1 MRQHDVA
8 KAIGGGLLGT
18 LVQTLMVYGVAPV
31 LGGQSIH
38 VAVLR
43 AHACAPGMLAH
54 LLSGGVLFPLGYLWL
69 SSQVFPGPPVLQ
81 GMLWAGLLWC
91 TAEVILAPLLGAG
104 VFSPA
109 LGGFPAALWALAGYL
124 VYGATLGSIA
134 GHQRLRAGRP
144 PALRLRRHHRADYRQ
159 GCARAP
165 AVGWR
170 SHGGGGSVR
179 ARLSLG
185 TLRLRDSVGA
195 PQRTGGSRTMPYE
208 HMDWGAI
215 ITALAV
221 LGILT
226 FLYLH

>member
-1 MRQHDVA
+1 MRQHDIA

-54 LLSGGVLFPLGYLWL
+54 LLSGCVLFPLGYLWL
-69 SSQVFPGPPVLQ
+69 SSQVFSGPPVLQ

-91 TAEVILAPLLGAG
+91 TAEVIMAPLLGAG

-109 LGGFPAALWALAGYL
+109 LGGFPAALLALAGYL

-134 GHQRLRAGRP
+134 G
-144 PALRLRRHHRADYRQ
+144 
-159 GCARAP
+159 AP
-165 AVGWR
+165 VSEGWQT
-170 SHGGGGSVR
+170 
-179 ARLSLG
+179 A
-185 TLRLRDSVGA
+185 GA
-195 PQRTGGSRTMPYE
+195 PTAAPPSCGLSPRVCPRPGRGLAEPWRRWQRESAPQPGNTKAEGQC
-208 HMDWGAI
+208 WCA
-215 ITALAV
+215 TAYGRKPHDAP
-221 LGILT
+221 
-226 FLYLH
+226 